1 MIALTAASLIVLLG
15 TAQAFMGVSVVK
27 NGVRSRTSALATA
40 DICPEVSM
48 QARPGRE
55 IAVVAL
61 GCFQ

>member
-1 MIALTAASLIVLLG
+1 MIALTAVSLLVLLG
-15 TAQAFMGVSVVK
+15 TAQAFMGVNVVK
-27 NGVRSRTSALATA
+27 NGSTSRTSALNAA

-61 GCFQ
+61 G